1 MTFTIEPSVFW
12 PGRVGVRVEDII
24 VCGDQGGYKLNE
36 HPTTMVVS
44 G

>member
-24 VCGDQGGYKLNE
+24 VVEQDGGRKINQF
-36 HPTTMVVS
+36 PTSLVAN
-44 G
+44 

>member
-24 VCGDQGGYKLNE
+24 VCTDDGGVNLNAFT
-36 HPTTMVVS
+36 HDMIATD
-44 G
+44 